1 MGEAT
6 LRQGYLGDIVNAVI
20 AAKLGST
27 DFDNMIEKI
36 VKAERFF
43 DLRKDEIGVLRARAG
58 LVVIEGICA
67 RYHDSRD
74 LDRILDKNDQVL
86 RDVSSRIRESRALES
101 RKLSES
107 EWDEISSAL
116 NIILEDR
123 IKTFSYRND
132 FIGLFRLA
140 QFFKKIGVQTIEG
153 RHIVAAF
160 YLGRIGY
167 KLGINLERKL
177 IYRMVTSK

>member
-1 MGEAT
+1 M
-6 LRQGYLGDIVNAVI
+6 
-20 AAKLGST
+20 
-27 DFDNMIEKI
+27 
-36 VKAERFF
+36 
-43 DLRKDEIGVLRARAG
+43 
-58 LVVIEGICA
+58 
-67 RYHDSRD
+67 
-74 LDRILDKNDQVL
+74 
-86 RDVSSRIRESRALES
+86 SSRIRESRALES

-116 NIILEDR
+116 NIILEGR
-123 IKTFSYRND
+123 IKTFSYQND

-140 QFFKKIGVQTIEG
+140 RFFKKIGVRAIEG